1 MVAILLILVVLAM
14 IAVLAGI
21 SSRRKADER
30 AGVDRERRL
39 IARELGDRR

>member
-1 MVAILLILVVLAM
+1 MIAILLIVAVLIV
-14 IAVLAGI
+14 IAVGAGI

-39 IARELGDRR
+39 IAHELGDRR